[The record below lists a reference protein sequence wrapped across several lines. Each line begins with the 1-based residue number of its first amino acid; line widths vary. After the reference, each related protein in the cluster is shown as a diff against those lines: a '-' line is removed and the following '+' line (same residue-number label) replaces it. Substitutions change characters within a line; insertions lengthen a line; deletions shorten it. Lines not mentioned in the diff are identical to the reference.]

1 MRRPDF
7 RHIFQGA
14 FDRQTSMKATS
25 ALFSIAL
32 LTSSTLVFNLDEN
45 IQVCHCWTISVE
57 YNWWVGEAYFI
68 LGRRMTCSTY
78 SSSPTTAGWWLRSRA
93 ASMDRSSSS
102 WFETGSSRMRSSL
115 ELREGQ
121 NCSGDESILK
131 KIWFGKQRTLKGGD
145 GGDGGLAGGGVE
157 VEERP

>member
-1 MRRPDF
+1 MRRHHF

-45 IQVCHCWTISVE
+45 IQVCHYWTISVD
-57 YNWWVGEAYFI
+57 YNWWVGEVSFI

-78 SSSPTTAGWWLRSRA
+78 SSSPTMAGWWLRSRA
-93 ASMDRSSSS
+93 ASTDRSSSS

-115 ELREGQ
+115 ELREGL

-131 KIWFGKQRTLKGGD
+131 KIWFGKQRDFEG
-145 GGDGGLAGGGVE
+145 
-157 VEERP
+157 R